1 MSDYT
6 PDRWVIVEINSDEHG
21 KIRKVLASWYG
32 GFAGADEWRMNSGIE
47 KVIDQ
52 GKYYDVIGY
61 SGSIYKC
68 AKGAEGMSAYTSG
81 IYESY
86 KKKLEESNMG
96 TMEIVN
102 ILEGAEIHSDKGY
115 KVGTL
120 EDAEAFARKRNE
132 RKN

>member
-52 GKYYDVIGY
+52 GKYYDVYGY

-68 AKGAEGMSAYTSG
+68 VKGAEGMSAYTSSV
-81 IYESY
+81 YENY
-86 KKKLEESNMG
+86 KKKLEENDMG

-102 ILEGAEIHSDKGY
+102 IMTGADIHSDKGY
-115 KVGTL
+115 EVCSL

-132 RKN
+132 

>member
-1 MSDYT
+1 MSEYT

-52 GKYYDVIGY
+52 GTYYDVYGY

-86 KKKLEESNMG
+86 KKQLEESNMG

-102 ILEGAEIHSDKGY
+102 ILEGSEIHSDKGY
-115 KVGTL
+115 EVGTL
-120 EDAEAFARKRNE
+120 EDTEAFARKRNG
-132 RKN
+132 KSY